1 VPVYYLESS
10 ALVKYYVTEPG
21 STWVRQVVDAEE
33 NVLVS
38 AEITIAE
45 VAAALGVITRMG
57 RISRHQRDAFWEQ
70 FTRDLLQRYEFLP
83 TRRTI
88 ITRAAALCLKHPLRG
103 FDAIHLASGLQL
115 HETLV
120 QQGAEGDALSSTYV
134 TSDDRLV
141 TAAQTEGSRWRIPSG
156 TPIWIPRRC
165 LDFFPRCATPSP
177 CPAASRPRRWNCGRR

>member
-1 VPVYYLESS
+1 VPVYYLEPS

-21 STWVRQVVDAEE
+21 SAWVRQVVDAEA

-45 VAAALGVITRMG
+45 VAAALGVIARTG
-57 RISRHQRDAFWEQ
+57 RISRRQHDAFWGK

-83 TRRTI
+83 TRRAI

-115 HETLV
+115 QETLA
-120 QQGAEGDALSSTYV
+120 QQEADGEALASTYV

-141 TAAQTEGSRWRIPSG
+141 TAAQTEGLTVENPFWH
-156 TPIWIPRRC
+156 TE
-165 LDFFPRCATPSP
+165 LDTSP
-177 CPAASRPRRWNCGRR
+177 LP

>member
-1 VPVYYLESS
+1 MPVYYLESS

-57 RISRHQRDAFWEQ
+57 RIARHQRDAFWEQ
-70 FTRDLLQRYEFLP
+70 FTRDLLRRYEFLP

-115 HETLV
+115 QETLA
-120 QQGAEGDALSSTYV
+120 QQEAGDNALSSTYV

-141 TAAQTEGSRWRIPSG
+141 TAAQAKGHTVENPFWH
-156 TPIWIPRRC
+156 TD
-165 LDFFPRCATPSP
+165 LDTSP
-177 CPAASRPRRWNCGRR
+177 MP

>member
-1 VPVYYLESS
+1 VVY
-10 ALVKYYVTEPG
+10 
-21 STWVRQVVDAEE
+21 AED

-57 RISRHQRDAFWEQ
+57 RISRHQRNAFWEQ

-115 HETLV
+115 QETLE
-120 QQGAEGDALSSTYV
+120 QQGVEGDALSSTYV

-141 TAAQTEGSRWRIPSG
+141 TAAQAEGLTVENPFWH
-156 TPIWIPRRC
+156 TD
-165 LDFFPRCATPSP
+165 LDTSP
-177 CPAASRPRRWNCGRR
+177 LP

>member
-1 VPVYYLESS
+1 MPIYYLESS

-21 STWVRQVVDAEE
+21 STWVRQVVDAKD

-88 ITRAAALCLKHPLRG
+88 ITRAAALCLQYPLRG

-115 HETLV
+115 QETLE
-120 QQGAEGDALSSTYV
+120 QQGAEGNALSSTYV

-141 TAAQTEGSRWRIPSG
+141 TAAQAEGLSVENPFWH
-156 TPIWIPRRC
+156 TD
-165 LDFFPRCATPSP
+165 LDTSP
-177 CPAASRPRRWNCGRR
+177 LP

>member
-1 VPVYYLESS
+1 VPVYYLEPS

-21 STWVRQVVDAEE
+21 GTWVRQVVDAEA

-45 VAAALGVITRMG
+45 VAAALGVIARTG
-57 RISRHQRDAFWEQ
+57 RISRRQLDAFWGK

-88 ITRAAALCLKHPLRG
+88 ITCAAALCLKHPLRG

-115 HETLV
+115 QETLV
-120 QQGAEGDALSSTYV
+120 QQEAEGDAL
-134 TSDDRLV
+134 
-141 TAAQTEGSRWRIPSG
+141 A
-156 TPIWIPRRC
+156 RC
-165 LDFFPRCATPSP
+165 PFRKSCASMFWARQRVKSWP
-177 CPAASRPRRWNCGRR
+177 CSLHVMLSLLHDKDIAHARAYCAPGISAL

>member
-115 HETLV
+115 QETLE

-141 TAAQTEGSRWRIPSG
+141 TAAQTEGLTVENPFWH
-156 TPIWIPRRC
+156 TD
-165 LDFFPRCATPSP
+165 LDTSP
-177 CPAASRPRRWNCGRR
+177 LP

>member
-1 VPVYYLESS
+1 MPVYYLEPS

-21 STWVRQVVDAEE
+21 STWVRQVVDAEA

-45 VAAALGVITRMG
+45 VAAALGVIARTG
-57 RISRHQRDAFWEQ
+57 ISRHQHDAFWGK

-83 TRRTI
+83 TRRAI

-115 HETLV
+115 QETLA
-120 QQGAEGDALSSTYV
+120 QQEADGEALASTYV

-141 TAAQTEGSRWRIPSG
+141 TAAQTEGLTVENPFWH
-156 TPIWIPRRC
+156 TD
-165 LDFFPRCATPSP
+165 LDTSP
-177 CPAASRPRRWNCGRR
+177 WP

>member
-1 VPVYYLESS
+1 MPVYYLESS

-70 FTRDLLQRYEFLP
+70 FTRDLLQSYEFLP

-103 FDAIHLASGLQL
+103 FDAIHLRCGAVRASAISCIVSSGWRGWIWRSQFHDSRVTCSPSAVDAHGFGKGVQL
-115 HETLV
+115 LASELRCGHASPAIEHV
-120 QQGAEGDALSSTYV
+120 VPSS
-134 TSDDRLV
+134 R
-141 TAAQTEGSRWRIPSG
+141 A
-156 TPIWIPRRC
+156 
-165 LDFFPRCATPSP
+165 
-177 CPAASRPRRWNCGRR
+177 